1 MSQVRSSRACA
12 VGWHAW
18 SVDRG
23 WGKIGAVDGQ
33 QRVRVDYFE
42 SPAHPLAESTWV
54 ASDRVKISPLPRQ
67 TRVYWEETG
76 QWYAGRVI
84 AGDAEN
90 GYAVQKPNLY
100 YHQRVPSHELW
111 VRWSRPVEDPVQVL
125 LTGASES
132 PYFAEARLP
141 FLRTVISQRAAC
153 GSVPAIFSSAVELYP
168 HQLRAVLQVLRD
180 PIQRYLLADEVGL
193 GKTVEAGFVVRQ
205 VLLDKPSAAITFM
218 IPDALRRQWREE
230 LREKFFV
237 DDFTKA
243 HIRIVAHEEPQRW
256 RGEPIPDLVVV
267 DEAHRLVAADT
278 PASVR
283 SQLAEVCH
291 ASPRLL
297 LLSATPVLHHEQ
309 AMLGLLHLLDP
320 AVYRHEDLEGFTARV
335 RARHEIAMAFYALDP
350 TFPELVALHLV
361 AVRAAFPA
369 DPKLQLLADAAE
381 SAADA
386 ESDALPTA
394 LGQLR
399 GYVNETYRLH
409 RRVIRHR
416 RVRVLGAPGCGPGS
430 PAFEVTGRRAPT
442 LLETND
448 PWSETGEHL
457 LERWRQSVRDRLVET
472 GAEHETWSAYAAV
485 HAILMERSRD
495 LAGGLWSAMRF
506 RLDEDATAA
515 AQAGLDQ
522 REAVLLRGCPAL
534 AADEDLRQAL
544 EESGYREEPALEAAR
559 LIAPLCRTH
568 RRLVV
573 FAGTAAAGRR
583 LVDAL
588 RTAESGIE
596 VVAHLQGDDLAQVEH
611 GVRRWLTGQA
621 RVLVC
626 DRSGEEGRNF
636 QTADAVVHAHL
647 PWSVNRLEQR
657 LGRVDRHGDNDP
669 AAQYVLAPCP
679 EGSAAGA
686 WLIVLCDGFGVFR
699 ASLSMLQY
707 AVDDL
712 TPDLLLDL
720 LRRGAQGL
728 LEATGAIKDGL
739 EKRRNEI
746 AAEDILE
753 ATFTGEHDHVALFE
767 PLDAIESLW
776 RDLGRAVD
784 DLACDTNGSWQIQ
797 RNATRG
803 DPATRRYVPGS
814 RTLLP
819 AYLLAEAAP
828 GTWNTPGCFN
838 RTAALR
844 RPGTRVL
851 RLGAPFIDTLWQ
863 WAQQD
868 ERGQASALWRLARA
882 VDGDQAFLGFE
893 FVVEADIDHVRAAF
907 PESHDGALRRR
918 LDGWFAPFTETVWL
932 DLWAGEA
939 PDPEQQSLLERPYD
953 PRQGDVHLN
962 PDRFPVLHGL
972 FGGAHA
978 FREAVLRAQQDA
990 PKHLRQIRRLE
1001 QRSIAAE
1008 TAAATDL
1015 AREEQQR
1022 KARRQAGAHL
1032 VPEPDS
1038 GDAVGMAAALRRAC
1052 RMPATRLV
1060 AVSCTVV
1067 SERPFASAAEEF
1079 GVDPR

>member
-1 MSQVRSSRACA
+1 M
-12 VGWHAW
+12 GWHAW
-18 SVDRG
+18 SDDRG
-23 WGKIGAVDGQ
+23 WGKIGAVEGQ
-33 QRVRVDYFE
+33 RIRVDFFE
-42 SPAHPLAESTWV
+42 SPARPCAESTWV
-54 ASDRVKISPLPRQ
+54 ALDRLKIATLPKQ
-67 TRVYWEETG
+67 TRVYWEEAG
-76 QWYAGRVI
+76 QWYAGQVI

-90 GYAVQKPNLY
+90 GYAVQKPNAY
-100 YHQRVPSHELW
+100 YHQRVSSLELW

-125 LTGASES
+125 LAGASET

-141 FLRTVISQRAAC
+141 FLRTIVSQRAAC
-153 GSVPAIFSSAVELYP
+153 CSVPAIFSSAVELYP
-168 HQLRAVLQVLRD
+168 HQLRAVLRVLRD

-193 GKTVEAGFVVRQ
+193 GKTIEAGLVVRQ
-205 VLLDKPSAAITFM
+205 VLLDNSNAAITFI

-230 LREKFFV
+230 LREKFFI
-237 DDFTKA
+237 DDFPKA

-256 RGEPIPDLVVV
+256 RGEPTPDLVVV

-278 PASVR
+278 PDPSR
-283 SQLAEVCH
+283 SLLAEVCH

-320 AVYRHEDLEGFTARV
+320 VVYRQEDLEGLTARV

-369 DPKLQLLADAAE
+369 DAQLQLLADAAE

-386 ESDALPTA
+386 ESDALPAA
-394 LGQLR
+394 LERLR

-416 RVRVLGAPGCGPGS
+416 RDRVLGAPGCGPGS
-430 PAFEVTGRRAPT
+430 PAFEVTGRRAPA
-442 LLETND
+442 LLEMNNPRSD
-448 PWSETGEHL
+448 TGEQL

-472 GAEHETWSAYAAV
+472 GAEREIWAAYAAV

-495 LAGGLWSAMRF
+495 LADGLRSAMRF
-506 RLDEDATAA
+506 RLGEDAPA
-515 AQAGLDQ
+515 AQAGLDR
-522 REAVLLRGCPAL
+522 REAALLRGCPAL
-534 AADEDLRQAL
+534 GADEDLRQAL
-544 EESGYREEPALEAAR
+544 DESSDPDDPVHEAAR
-559 LIAPLCRTH
+559 LIGTLCRIH

-573 FAGTAAAGRR
+573 FAGTTPAGRR
-583 LVDAL
+583 LVDTL
-588 RTAESGIE
+588 RAAESGVD

-611 GVRRWLTGQA
+611 GVRRWLAGQA

-669 AAQYVLAPCP
+669 AAQYVLASSL

-686 WLIVLCDGFGVFR
+686 WLTALCDGFGVFR

-707 AVDDL
+707 AVDEV
-712 TPDLLLDL
+712 TPDLLMEL

-728 LEATGAIKDGL
+728 LEGTDAIKTGL
-739 EKRRNEI
+739 EKRRKEI
-746 AAEDILE
+746 AAEDLLE
-753 ATFTGEHDHVALFE
+753 ATFTGEHDRVAVFE
-767 PLDAIESLW
+767 PLDAIESRW

-784 DLACDTNGSWQIQ
+784 DLACDAKGSWQMQ
-797 RNATRG
+797 RRTTAG
-803 DPATRRYVPGS
+803 DRATRRYVPGS
-814 RTLLP
+814 RALLP
-819 AYLLAEAAP
+819 AYLLAQAGP

-851 RLGAPFIDTLWQ
+851 RLGAPFIDTLWR

-868 ERGQASALWRLARA
+868 ERGQASALWRLART
-882 VDGDQAFLGFE
+882 VEGDQVFVGFE
-893 FVVEADIDHVRAAF
+893 FVVEADIDHVRTTF
-907 PESHDGALRRR
+907 PELPHEALRRR

-932 DLWAGEA
+932 DLWAGDA
-939 PDPEQQSLLERPYD
+939 PGPEHRPLLAFSYD
-953 PRQGDVHLN
+953 PGQRDVHLN

-972 FGGAHA
+972 FGGAYA
-978 FREAVLRAQQDA
+978 FREAVLRAQREA
-990 PKHLRQIRRLE
+990 PKHLRQMRRLE
-1001 QRSIAAE
+1001 QRSVAAE
-1008 TAAATDL
+1008 AAVATDL
-1015 AREEQQR
+1015 AREEQQA

-1032 VPEPDS
+1032 GPESD
-1038 GDAVGMAAALRRAC
+1038 GADAVGVAAALRQAC

-1060 AVSCTVV
+1060 AVSCTVL
-1067 SERPFASAAEEF
+1067 SDRPFASAAGEF
-1079 GVDPR
+1079 GVDSH

>member
-1 MSQVRSSRACA
+1 MRANRTSL
-12 VGWHAW
+12 VGRHAW

-23 WGKIGAVDGQ
+23 WGRIGAFNG

-42 SPAHPLAESTWV
+42 SPARSLAASAWV
-54 ASDRVKISPLPRQ
+54 ELDDVKILSLPRQ
-67 TRVYWEETG
+67 TRVYWEEAG
-76 QWYAGRVI
+76 QWNAGRVI
-84 AGDAEN
+84 AGDADN
-90 GYAVQKPNLY
+90 GYAVQKPNLF
-100 YHQRVPSHELW
+100 YHQRVPTDNLW
-111 VRWSRPVEDPVQVL
+111 VRWSRPVDDPVQVL

-141 FLRTVISQRAAC
+141 FVRTIVSQRAAC
-153 GSVPAIFSSAVELYP
+153 GSIPAILSSAVELYP

-193 GKTVEAGFVVRQ
+193 GKTIEAGLIVRQ
-205 VLLDKPSAAITFM
+205 ALLDKPAAAITFI

-230 LREKFFV
+230 LREKFFI

-256 RGEPIPDLVVV
+256 RGESPPDLVVV

-278 PASVR
+278 PVSAR

-309 AMLGLLHLLDP
+309 AMLGLLYLLDP
-320 AVYRHEDLEGFTARV
+320 AVYRQEDLEGFTARV

-350 TFPELVALHLV
+350 NFPELVALHLV

-386 ESDALPTA
+386 ESDALPDA

-399 GYVNETYRLH
+399 GYVNDTYRLH

-416 RVRVLGAPGCGPGS
+416 RDRVLDAPGCGPGS
-430 PAFEVTGRRAPT
+430 PPFEVTGRSAPT
-442 LLETND
+442 LLESND
-448 PWSETGEHL
+448 PGSETGEHL
-457 LERWRQSVRDRLVET
+457 LERWRQSVRDSLMDA
-472 GAEHETWSAYAAV
+472 GAERETWAAYAAV

-495 LAGGLWSAMRF
+495 LADLESAMRF
-506 RLDEDATAA
+506 RLDEDAAAA
-515 AQAGLDQ
+515 AQAGLDL
-522 REAVLLRGCPAL
+522 RETAVMRGCPAL
-534 AADEDLRQAL
+534 AADEGLRQAL
-544 EESGYREEPALEAAR
+544 EETGDRGEPAKEAAR
-559 LIAPLCRTH
+559 LITPLCRTH

-588 RTAESGIE
+588 RTADSGID

-621 RVLVC
+621 QVLVC

-647 PWSVNRLEQR
+647 PSSVNRLEQR
-657 LGRVDRHGDNDP
+657 LGRVDRHGENDP
-669 AAQYVLAPCP
+669 AVQYVLVPCP
-679 EGSAAGA
+679 EGSTVGA
-686 WLIVLCDGFGVFR
+686 WLTLLRDGFGVFR

-707 AVDDL
+707 AVDDV

-728 LEATGAIKDGL
+728 LEATSVIKDGL
-739 EKRRNEI
+739 EKRRTDI

-753 ATFTGEHDHVALFE
+753 ATFTGEDDHVAPFE
-767 PLDAIESLW
+767 LLDMIESRW
-776 RDLGRAVD
+776 RELGRAVD
-784 DLACDTNGSWQIQ
+784 NLACDANGSWQME
-797 RNATRG
+797 RKAMSG

-819 AYLLAEAAP
+819 AYTLAEAAQ

-851 RLGAPFIDTLWQ
+851 RLGAPFIDTLWR

-868 ERGQASALWRLARA
+868 ERGQASALWRVDGS

-893 FVVEADIDHVRAAF
+893 FVVEADIDHIRATF
-907 PESHDGALRRR
+907 PESPAGALRRR
-918 LDGWFAPFTETVWL
+918 LDGWFAPFTERVWL
-932 DLWAGEA
+932 DLWAGDA
-939 PDPEQQSLLERPYD
+939 PDPEQRLHLERPYD

-962 PDRFPVLHGL
+962 PDRFPVLHGT
-972 FGGAHA
+972 FGGAYA
-978 FREAVLRAQQDA
+978 FREAVLRAQQEA
-990 PKHLRQIRRLE
+990 PKYLRQIRRLE
-1001 QRSIAAE
+1001 QHSVAAE
-1008 TAAATDL
+1008 TAAALDL
-1015 AREEQQR
+1015 AREEQHR
-1022 KARRQAGAHL
+1022 KARRAAGAHL
-1032 VPEPDS
+1032 GRESDS
-1038 GDAVGMAAALRRAC
+1038 GDAVGLAAALRQAC
-1052 RMPATRLV
+1052 RVPAMRLV
-1060 AVSCTVV
+1060 AVSCTVL
-1067 SERPFASAAEEF
+1067 SERPFASAAGEF
-1079 GVDPR
+1079 GVDSH